1 MRDPFTN
8 SVLKGSTPGECM
20 QQRRLRLGDTVDDYC
35 PRERRL
41 TNHLVA
47 AMVDDQVTHT
57 RCTTCDADHD
67 YKQARVPTLR
77 RKRLEGEPAT
87 DSALVPGRIV
97 PPPVE
102 EDSGDDVSI
111 EVAAAEVT
119 GIVET
124 VAVDVA
130 AEDEPVRQ
138 EDDGPVHRRL
148 IRATFPRPEG
158 QPPEW
163 KEPEFTIRQPSSPS
177 RGRFGRG
184 GGQGEPNGNRAGQ
197 PRRSEGGGGF
207 QGRPGGGPPRD
218 GNRPGGGGRPG
229 GQGGGQGQGGQGQ
242 GHAPV
247 GPGGQRRRRRGR

>member
-1 MRDPFTN
+1 
-8 SVLKGSTPGECM
+8 M
-20 QQRRLRLGDTVDDYC
+20 QQRQLRLGDTVDDYC

-77 RKRLEGEPAT
+77 RKRPEGEPAT
-87 DSALVPGRIV
+87 DSALVPGRVV
-97 PPPVE
+97 PPPT
-102 EDSGDDVSI
+102 EDVSGNDVSTEAAGDDVTV
-111 EVAAAEVT
+111 EVAVT
-119 GIVET
+119 VET
-124 VAVDVA
+124 VVIDAA
-130 AEDEPVRQ
+130 AEDEPVRR

-163 KEPEFTIRQPSSPS
+163 KEPEFTIRQPSGPS

-184 GGQGEPNGNRAGQ
+184 GGQGEPNGNRGGQ

-207 QGRPGGGPPRD
+207 QGRSGGGPPRD
-218 GNRPGGGGRPG
+218 GNRPAGGGRPGDPGGGRPG
-229 GQGGGQGQGGQGQ
+229 GQGGDQGQG
-242 GHAPV
+242 PT

>member
-1 MRDPFTN
+1 
-8 SVLKGSTPGECM
+8 M
-20 QQRRLRLGDTVDDYC
+20 QQRRIRLGDTVDDFC

-77 RKRLEGEPAT
+77 RKRLDTDPAA
-87 DSALVPGRIV
+87 DPALVPGRVV
-97 PPPVE
+97 PPPV
-102 EDSGDDVSI
+102 DAIPTDAVSVEVTADEMI
-111 EVAAAEVT
+111 VEVAGV
-119 GIVET
+119 VE
-124 VAVDVA
+124 AVVIEAA
-130 AEDEPVRQ
+130 AEDEPVRR

-197 PRRSEGGGGF
+197 ARRHDGGGGF

-218 GNRPGGGGRPG
+218 GNRPAGGGRPG
-229 GQGGGQGQGGQGQ
+229 GQGGGRPAGQGGDQGQG
-242 GHAPV
+242 PT

>member
-1 MRDPFTN
+1 
-8 SVLKGSTPGECM
+8 M

-57 RCTTCDADHD
+57 RCTTCGSDHD

-87 DSALVPGRIV
+87 DSALVPGRVV

-102 EDSGDDVSI
+102 DEAVDEVSI
-111 EVAAAEVT
+111 EVAAVEVV
-119 GIVET
+119 VEVSDVVEVAT
-124 VAVDVA
+124 VEAATIDVAIGAA
-130 AEDEPVRQ
+130 AEDEPVRH

-163 KEPEFTIRQPSSPS
+163 KEPEFTIRQPSGPS

-207 QGRPGGGPPRD
+207 QGRPAGGPLRD
-218 GNRPGGGGRPG
+218 GNRPAGGGRPG
-229 GQGGGQGQGGQGQ
+229 GSGGGQGGAQGQGGQGQ

>member
-1 MRDPFTN
+1 
-8 SVLKGSTPGECM
+8 M
-20 QQRRLRLGDTVDDYC
+20 QQRQLRLGDTVDDYC

-77 RKRLEGEPAT
+77 RKRLDTGPAA
-87 DSALVPGRIV
+87 DPALVPGRVV
-97 PPPVE
+97 PPPA
-102 EDSGDDVSI
+102 EDVSGDDVSTEAAI
-111 EVAAAEVT
+111 DDVTVNVAVS
-119 GIVET
+119 VET
-124 VAVDVA
+124 VVIDAA
-130 AEDEPVRQ
+130 AEDEPVRR

-197 PRRSEGGGGF
+197 ARWHDGGGGF

-218 GNRPGGGGRPG
+218 GNRPAGGGRPG
-229 GQGGGQGQGGQGQ
+229 GHGGDQGQG
-242 GHAPV
+242 PT

>member
-1 MRDPFTN
+1 
-8 SVLKGSTPGECM
+8 M

-77 RKRLEGEPAT
+77 RKRLDGDPAA
-87 DSALVPGRIV
+87 DSALVPGRVV
-97 PPPVE
+97 PPQA
-102 EDSGDDVSI
+102 EDVSGDEVST
-111 EVAAAEVT
+111 EAAGNNVT
-119 GIVET
+119 VD
-124 VAVDVA
+124 VAVSVEAVTIEAA
-130 AEDEPVRQ
+130 AEDEPVRR

-184 GGQGEPNGNRAGQ
+184 GGQGEPNGNRGGQ
-197 PRRSEGGGGF
+197 ARRHDGGGGF

-218 GNRPGGGGRPG
+218 GNRPAGGGRPG
-229 GQGGGQGQGGQGQ
+229 GQGGGQGPGGQGQ

>member
-1 MRDPFTN
+1 
-8 SVLKGSTPGECM
+8 M
-20 QQRRLRLGDTVDDYC
+20 QQRQLRLGDTVDDYC

-57 RCTTCDADHD
+57 RCTTCGSDHD

-87 DSALVPGRIV
+87 DSALVPGRVV

-102 EDSGDDVSI
+102 DEAVDEVSI
-111 EVAAAEVT
+111 EVAADEVVVEVADVVE
-119 GIVET
+119 IVAIE
-124 VAVDVA
+124 AA
-130 AEDEPVRQ
+130 AEDEPVRH

-163 KEPEFTIRQPSSPS
+163 KEPEFTIRPPPAGRLPS
-177 RGRFGRG
+177 RSG
-184 GGQGEPNGNRAGQ
+184 PPA
-197 PRRSEGGGGF
+197 
-207 QGRPGGGPPRD
+207 GRPWKPP
-218 GNRPGGGGRPG
+218 PPSL
-229 GQGGGQGQGGQGQ
+229 
-242 GHAPV
+242 
-247 GPGGQRRRRRGR
+247 RRG